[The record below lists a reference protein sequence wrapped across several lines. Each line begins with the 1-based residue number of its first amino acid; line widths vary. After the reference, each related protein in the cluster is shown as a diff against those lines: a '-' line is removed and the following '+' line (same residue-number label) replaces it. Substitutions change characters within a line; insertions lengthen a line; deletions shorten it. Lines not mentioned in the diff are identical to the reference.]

1 LSNTVNDKRA
11 HERFTL
17 WFPIR
22 VDNPSGKLEAVCRD
36 ASAGGVLISGSR
48 SVGTDIQIGEA
59 VMVTVPG
66 RKEGEIFGRVVR
78 LEGAAGG
85 EWRMAIEFIHPVPE
99 LEILFKRSSSL
110 PPAELEP
117 IG

>member
-1 LSNTVNDKRA
+1 MNDKRA

-22 VDNPSGKLEAVCRD
+22 VDNPSGKLEAICRD
-36 ASAGGVLISGSR
+36 ASAGGVLIGSNR
-48 SVGTDIQIGEA
+48 TAGADIEIGEA

-66 RKEGEIFGRVVR
+66 RAEGEIFGRVVR
-78 LEGAAGG
+78 IETPEEGSG

-99 LEILFKRSSSL
+99 LEALFKRTSSR
-110 PPAELEP
+110 PPAAVKAVE
-117 IG
+117 